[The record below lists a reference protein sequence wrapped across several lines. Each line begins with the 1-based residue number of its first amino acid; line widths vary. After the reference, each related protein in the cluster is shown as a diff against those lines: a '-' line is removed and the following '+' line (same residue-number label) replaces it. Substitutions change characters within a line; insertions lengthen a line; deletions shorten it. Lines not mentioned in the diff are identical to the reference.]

1 MSARHP
7 QVRQSEQRHQLRR
20 VLRQTTEAHLHI
32 TELALDHPERMLD
45 LGSYLSLGLLNLA
58 LGFVQSTALIKLL
71 VSTTAGGDLPDD
83 PPAFMFRA
91 FLDAGVT
98 RVGTDHVLIAVQ
110 QLIDLGDIGHVGRR
124 AHYAVH
130 QTRFVIGADV
140 GLHAKIILV
149 SLLGLVHFRV
159 ALAVLVLGRTGR
171 IDQRCIDDG
180 ALAQRQAA
188 VAQSH

>member
-83 PPAFMFRA
+83 LPAFMFRA

-124 AHYAVH
+124 AHHAVH
-130 QTRFVIGADV
+130 QARLIIDTDV
-140 GLHAKIILV
+140 RLQSGKAGVLPLLPPLRTVLESHPSYGS
-149 SLLGLVHFRV
+149 SLP
-159 ALAVLVLGRTGR
+159 
-171 IDQRCIDDG
+171 
-180 ALAQRQAA
+180 AA
-188 VAQSH
+188 